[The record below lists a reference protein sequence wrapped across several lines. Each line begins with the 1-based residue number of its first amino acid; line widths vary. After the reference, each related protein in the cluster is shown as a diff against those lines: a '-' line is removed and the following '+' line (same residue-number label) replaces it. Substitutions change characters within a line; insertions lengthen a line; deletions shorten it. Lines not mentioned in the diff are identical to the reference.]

1 MTNKLDESIIF
12 LNNLLKDKDDYVVE
26 VIQDVNI
33 PLKES
38 CIEIAKK
45 LKDYDRPIK
54 EQLLGLFCLCYRSE
68 LLKPKKIDVS
78 EIKELMGEDMA
89 DEMELFSLFA
99 LDEGGVRSVGAAR
112 NVEEK
117 DKDYM
122 WWLFLAINDVIFRN
136 PYVDGFLRYVL
147 KFPNAPK
154 SFKDTDAYKQQFIQ
168 ATLLQEKA
176 YNAGVVQQFEDMM
189 EGMKNL

>member
-1 MTNKLDESIIF
+1 MTSKLAESIIF
-12 LNNLLKDKDDYVVE
+12 LNNLLIDKEDHVVE
-26 VIQDVNI
+26 VIENVNI
-33 PLKES
+33 PLREA

-54 EQLLGLFCLCYRSE
+54 EQLLGLFCLCYRHE
-68 LLKPKKIDVS
+68 LLKPRKIDVS
-78 EIKELMGEDMA
+78 EIEKFIGEDMA
-89 DEMELFSLFA
+89 DDIEVFSLFA
-99 LDEGGVRSVGAAR
+99 LDEGGVRSLGAAQ

-117 DKDYM
+117 DKDFM

-154 SFKDTDAYKQQFIQ
+154 SLKDTEAYKQQFIQ
-168 ATLLQEKA
+168 ATLEQEHTE
-176 YNAGVVQQFEDMM
+176 NVRVVQQFEDMI
-189 EGMKNL
+189 EKIQK